1 MNHCPDC
8 GCPTYN
14 GRCTNCDEELFIID
28 QYEDLNMTLPNDD
41 TEFMK
46 RANSSIE
53 KISKNSHDR
62 T

>member
-1 MNHCPDC
+1 MTHCSDC

-14 GRCTNCDEELFIID
+14 GQCTNCDEELFIID
-28 QYEDLNMTLPNDD
+28 QYEDLNMTLPDDD

-53 KISKNSHDR
+53 KISKK
-62 T
+62 